1 MLNQVLNVVIE
12 SEVEGRKYSLHLPMG
27 APIGETYDQCHAFLQ
42 AIVKMGEDAAAVAKR
57 ASENKE

>member
-1 MLNQVLNVVIE
+1 MNQSLYVKIE
-12 SEVEGRKYSLHLPMG
+12 IEKNERVYSFNLPMG
-27 APIGETYDQCHAFLQ
+27 APIGEAYDAAHDCLQ